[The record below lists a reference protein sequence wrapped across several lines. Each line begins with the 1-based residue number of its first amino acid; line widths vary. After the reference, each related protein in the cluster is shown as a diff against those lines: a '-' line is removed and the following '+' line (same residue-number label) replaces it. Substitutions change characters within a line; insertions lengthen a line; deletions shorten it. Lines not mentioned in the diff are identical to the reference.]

1 MRKII
6 LTLVFFNL
14 IHNSFSQDF
23 RITGQVNDSTG
34 QSMPGAGIS
43 LIQSRDSAFIAGTV
57 SDANGNFI
65 FNNVSPGKIFLKISF
80 LGYNDLYIKKEIAN
94 QSLNLGKL
102 YLQNKASTLS
112 AVNVTENILPVQLK
126 GDTTQFNADAFKTNR
141 DASAEDL
148 ATKMPGIT
156 SQDGKIQAQGEDVKK
171 VLIDG
176 KPFMGDDPNAALKN
190 LPAEIIEKIQVFDKK
205 SDQSEFT
212 GFNDGN
218 TTKTINIITRPQF
231 RNGTFGKVFSGYG
244 TEELW
249 KGGLNLNF
257 FKDKRKLIIL
267 GNVNNIN
274 EQNFSTDDLLGVI
287 GSSANNRQQGQR
299 GNYPQRGGGGS
310 GGGGGGRYQQQ
321 NDAGNFLVD
330 QKNGTTTTYSGGLNY
345 VNQWKKMDF
354 SVSYFFNHSNNR
366 ANNNLIRQYFTTD
379 ADGLIYKEDNI
390 NKTENYNHRSN
401 IRLEYK
407 FDTLN
412 SILFQPRISFQKNN
426 GNNTLLGSNT
436 DINGKISDAVSSNSN
451 NLNGVSF
458 SSPLLYRHS
467 FNKRG
472 RTFSANINTG
482 YNQNKGN
489 GELNSVISYYPDTIP
504 TDTVNQIYDQNSNS
518 WNTSTELTY
527 TEPVGKLSQLSISY
541 RGSITNSTSD
551 KNTYTYSP
559 SEELYNAIDTPLS
572 NKFNS
577 NYLTQSFGPNYRI
590 QNEKWNLMAG
600 VSYQRAELN
609 NENIFPNSNEL
620 DRKFNSVLPIAMIQ
634 YKFSVRKNI
643 RIFYRSS
650 NNSPTISQLQ
660 NVVNNS
666 NPLQLTIGNPD
677 LKQDWQNNVNIRYSA
692 TNPDKNTSFFIFIS
706 GTTTT
711 DYLGNSTFISSSDS
725 LIINNIDLPFGSQ
738 LSMPVNINGY
748 YNLRSFSN
756 YSFPLRFLKSTL
768 NINANANYS
777 RTPGLIN
784 YGTSFTKSTGAGLG
798 FALSSNISEKID
810 FLLSSNGSFNNITNS
825 INKNSTNES
834 FNLNSKFKI
843 QIMPWKGLVLQT
855 DLNHQYNS
863 GLTQSYN
870 QNYYLWNAAIGYKFL
885 KNNVAE
891 LRLSVFDLL
900 KQNLSI
906 SRNTTDVY
914 YEDIQSNVLQQY
926 FMLTFTYNL
935 KFFKVKKEEPA
946 IH

>member
-14 IHNSFSQDF
+14 IFNSFSQDF
-23 RITGQVNDSTG
+23 RITGQLNDSTG

-43 LIQSRDSAFIAGTV
+43 LFQSKDSVLITGTV
-57 SDANGNFI
+57 SDATGNFI
-65 FNNVSPGKIFLKISF
+65 FNNLSPGKIFLKISF

-112 AVNVTENILPVQLK
+112 AINVTENILPVQLK

-190 LPAEIIEKIQVFDKK
+190 LPAEIIEKIQVFDKR

-231 RNGTFGKVFSGYG
+231 RNGTFGKAFGGYG

-287 GSSANNRQQGQR
+287 GTSANNRQQGHR
-299 GNYPQRGGGGS
+299 GNYPQRGSSG

-354 SVSYFFNHSNNR
+354 SLSYFFNHSANR
-366 ANNNLIRQYFTTD
+366 ANNTLLRQYFTTD

-412 SILFQPRISFQKNN
+412 SILFQPRISFQNN
-426 GNNTLLGSNT
+426 IGNNNLLGSNT

-451 NLNGVSF
+451 NLNGISF

-482 YNQNKGN
+482 YNENKGN
-489 GELNSVISYYPDTIP
+489 GDLNSVISYFPDTIP
-504 TDTVNQIYDQNSNS
+504 ADTVNQIYDQNSNS
-518 WNTSTELTY
+518 WNSSTELTY
-527 TEPVGKLSQLSISY
+527 TEPIGKLSQLSISY
-541 RGSITNSTSD
+541 RGSFTTSTSD

-559 SEELYNAIDTPLS
+559 SEELYNAIDSSLS
-572 NKFNS
+572 NKFKS
-577 NYLTQSFGPNYRI
+577 NYFTQSFGPNYRI

-600 VSYQRAELN
+600 ISYQRAELN
-609 NENIFPNSNEL
+609 NENIFPNSFEL

-677 LKQDWQNNVNIRYSA
+677 AKQDWQNNLNIRYSA
-692 TNPDKNTSFFIFIS
+692 TNPEKNTTFFIFIS

-711 DYLGNSTFISSSDS
+711 DYIGNSTFISSSDS
-725 LIINNIDLPFGSQ
+725 LVINNIDLPFGSQ
-738 LSMPVNINGY
+738 LSMPVNVNGY

-756 YSFPLRFLKSTL
+756 YSFPLRFIKSTL

-784 YGTSFTKSTGAGLG
+784 YNLSYTKSTGAGLG
-798 FALSSNISEKID
+798 FAVSSNISEKID

-843 QIMPWKGLVLQT
+843 QIMPWKGLVIQT

-863 GLTQSYN
+863 GLSQSYN

-885 KNNVAE
+885 KNKVAE

-946 IH
+946 IN